1 MSVDL
6 DDRRAQLLDLRSRVL
21 GAAHDIVEGDVDD
34 GELSSAAGD
43 QHLADHASEMVDRE
57 LDESLEDNAEQLVQD
72 IDRALRKMWVRL
84 ERAAKVPALPRRAF
98 HGVRRSWAD
107 DIEAAHGLDTV
118 TAAGGWSRRET
129 PEQVYVSRR
138 KYGHL
143 ERARKRREEP
153 ES

>member
-57 LDESLEDNAEQLVQD
+57 VDVSLEENAEQIVYE
-72 IDRALRKMWVRL
+72 IDRAVARIDAGSYGRCERCGQEIPEERL
-84 ERAAKVPALPRRAF
+84 EAVPYATLC
-98 HGVRRSWAD
+98 
-107 DIEAAHGLDTV
+107 V
-118 TAAGGWSRRET
+118 TCKQLE
-129 PEQVYVSRR
+129 
-138 KYGHL
+138 
-143 ERARKRREEP
+143 ERA
-153 ES
+153 